1 MDTNKIVQGIALDTK
16 DLIKLIKSGA
26 NITVNVTVNVPTI
39 DTDFTV
45 GDRVL
50 VCHRRKDGT
59 PVHTFGDVTE
69 IDTDDVGDYVR
80 VTGDN
85 GKHYK
90 CGTHYNEVRK
100 GTCIVMMDY
109 AD

>member
-1 MDTNKIVQGIALDTK
+1 MTLK
-16 DLIKLIKSGA
+16 DLQKLFKD
-26 NITVNVTVNVPTI
+26 ITVNVVVNAPAKPAI
-39 DTDFTV
+39 DTDFEV
-45 GDRVL
+45 GDEVL

-59 PVHTFGDVTE
+59 PVHTNGVVDS

-100 GTCIVMMDY
+100 GTCIVLMD
-109 AD
+109 D

>member
-1 MDTNKIVQGIALDTK
+1 MNLN
-16 DLIKLIKSGA
+16 DLLKLFQDNRN
-26 NITVNVTVNVPTI
+26 NITINVTVNGQAVEDSNI
-39 DTDFTV
+39 DTDFEV

-59 PVHTFGDVTE
+59 PVHTWGEVDS
-69 IDTDDVGDYVR
+69 IGSDDVGDYVR

-90 CGTHYNEVRK
+90 TGTHYNEVRL
-100 GTCIVMMDY
+100 GTCIVEIED
-109 AD
+109 

>member
-1 MDTNKIVQGIALDTK
+1 MTLK
-16 DLIKLIKSGA
+16 DLQKLFKDNAA
-26 NITVNVTVNVPTI
+26 NITVNVVVNAPATPSI
-39 DTDFTV
+39 DTDFEV
-45 GDRVL
+45 GDEVL

-59 PVHTFGDVTE
+59 PVHTNGVVDS

-100 GTCIVMMDY
+100 GTCIVLMDN
-109 AD
+109 

>member
-1 MDTNKIVQGIALDTK
+1 MTLK
-16 DLIKLIKSGA
+16 DLQKLFKDNAA
-26 NITVNVTVNVPTI
+26 NITVNVVVNAPVKPAI
-39 DTDFTV
+39 DTDFEV
-45 GDRVL
+45 GDEVL

-59 PVHTFGDVTE
+59 PVHTNGVVDS

-100 GTCIVMMDY
+100 GTCIVLMDN
-109 AD
+109 

>member
-1 MDTNKIVQGIALDTK
+1 MDTK

-26 NITVNVTVNVPTI
+26 NITVNVIVDAI

-100 GTCIVMMDY
+100 GTCIVMMDD